1 LVEALQEVL
10 GKWGLLRKS
19 FREGIGVR
27 SQESG
32 VRSQESGGD
41 LKISLPS
48 LEIPKNAH
56 FFRYTLQNPCTNFCV
71 YQPLTFDISR
81 F

>member
-1 LVEALQEVL
+1 MILFNTSNKKREILHRRQEAGGSRQEA
-10 GKWGLLRKS
+10 
-19 FREGIGVR
+19 GVR

-48 LEIPKNAH
+48 LEIPKNVH

-71 YQPLTFDISR
+71 YQPL
-81 F
+81 

>member
-1 LVEALQEVL
+1 M
-10 GKWGLLRKS
+10 LRKS

-71 YQPLTFDISR
+71 YQPLTFDPTFR
-81 F
+81 TPQCHNR

>member
-1 LVEALQEVL
+1 
-10 GKWGLLRKS
+10 
-19 FREGIGVR
+19 
-27 SQESG
+27 ESG

-56 FFRYTLQNPCTNFCV
+56 FFRYTLQNPCTFFLIFHLKPLIYQGFKFIQQALTNNFPEPQLQT
-71 YQPLTFDISR
+71 QPG
-81 F
+81 

>member
-1 LVEALQEVL
+1 M
-10 GKWGLLRKS
+10 LRKS
-19 FREGIGVR
+19 FRDGIGVR

-56 FFRYTLQNPCTNFCV
+56 FFRYTLQNPCTNFCI

>member
-1 LVEALQEVL
+1 M
-10 GKWGLLRKS
+10 LRKS

-32 VRSQESGGD
+32 VRSQESGED

-56 FFRYTLQNPCTNFCV
+56 FFRYTLQNPCTFF
-71 YQPLTFDISR
+71 LFISL
-81 F
+81 